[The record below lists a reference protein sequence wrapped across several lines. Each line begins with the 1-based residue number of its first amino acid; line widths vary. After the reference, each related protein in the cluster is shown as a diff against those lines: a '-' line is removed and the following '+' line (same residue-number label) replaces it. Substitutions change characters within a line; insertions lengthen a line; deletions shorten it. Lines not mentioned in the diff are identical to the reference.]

1 VERPACTKVLT
12 GIFVDTSTHTLETLF
27 RQLGLPCEP
36 ADIDRF
42 VLAHRPLPGMLALH
56 EAPFWTTA
64 QAEFLCGAVVD
75 DADWAEV
82 VDQFDALLR

>member
-1 VERPACTKVLT
+1 M
-12 GIFVDTSTHTLETLF
+12 DTSAHTLEALF

-42 VLAHRPLPGMLALH
+42 IMAHRPLPGMLALY

-64 QAEFLCGAVVD
+64 QAEFLCDGVAA
-75 DADWAEV
+75 DADWAAV

>member
-1 VERPACTKVLT
+1 
-12 GIFVDTSTHTLETLF
+12 VDTSTHTLETLF